1 MYACTYLWKHELFTF
16 LLNKRDWKK
25 PPVHRATANANRMLR
40 QPKLVRL
47 LRVIA
52 SAPLEGF
59 LVVVVVGLGEGLAV
73 VVVDWPGCCVVV
85 SGTAVGTTGGFWSQL
100 SVVQVVQLV
109 IFTLLIQPLQKVVL
123 RNVHPRPYARN
134 PVSVLFGYIRA
145 AWNRKHW
152 NAVPL
157 PCVSVGLSGLNASW
171 VSLTIVA
178 LHSTIGPIFSHS
190 SKLCELRQF
199 RHFNAMPFANT
210 STKMNATTV

>member
-1 MYACTYLWKHELFTF
+1 MYACIYLLKHELFTF
-16 LLNKRDWKK
+16 LLNNLDCKNL
-25 PPVHRATANANRMLR
+25 VHRTAAKANRMLK

-59 LVVVVVGLGEGLAV
+59 LVVVEEELEVVAEELEV
-73 VVVDWPGCCVVV
+73 VVVGWPGCCVVV

-134 PVSVLFGYIRA
+134 PVSVLFGCIRPA
-145 AWNRKHW
+145 
-152 NAVPL
+152 
-157 PCVSVGLSGLNASW
+157 
-171 VSLTIVA
+171 
-178 LHSTIGPIFSHS
+178 
-190 SKLCELRQF
+190 
-199 RHFNAMPFANT
+199 
-210 STKMNATTV
+210 